1 MQEIHAEQHKDA
13 LVVRRAYELY
23 ETRGRHDSGHV
34 QDWLHAEQEI
44 RALADIT

>member
-13 LVVRRAYELY
+13 LVAHRALSCMKP
-23 ETRGRHDSGHV
+23 GSRHDGGHV